1 MFKPFLNLLQRS
13 HKPMPI
19 NRQNIKATAI
29 GLLTL
34 LSSVFA
40 QADNSDFKQPIT
52 VDSKTQFV
60 DGKRKTSVFRED
72 VHVRQ
77 GSLKIDAD
85 EVEVNAANGEGREIF
100 IARGNP
106 AVYSQTMDDG
116 SDIRAVAQEI
126 KYQTDNRTLT
136 LSGAAEL
143 HQNSSMVKG
152 ESITY
157 NLDKQ
162 QLLAEGE
169 AGENGRVI
177 TIFRPDA
184 VTDNASGDEK

>member
-1 MFKPFLNLLQRS
+1 MFKPYLNPLLK
-13 HKPMPI
+13 HKRMRTDFFTTKIILAP
-19 NRQNIKATAI
+19 
-29 GLLTL
+29 LFFL
-34 LSSVFA
+34 LSAFSA
-40 QADNSDFKQPIT
+40 LADNSDFKQPIT

-60 DGKRKTSVFRED
+60 DGKRKTSIFRED

-77 GSLKIDAD
+77 GTLKIDAD
-85 EVEVNAANGEGREIF
+85 EVEVNATLGEGREIF

-116 SDIRAVAQEI
+116 ADIRAVAQEI
-126 KYQTDNRTLT
+126 KYQTANRTLT
-136 LSGAAEL
+136 LSGSAEL

-157 NLDKQ
+157 NLDKR
-162 QLLAEGE
+162 QLLAEGM

-177 TIFRPDA
+177 TVFRPEA
-184 VTDNASGDEK
+184 VESQQSGENK